1 VSGNVQRVGYRAR
14 VIDIAN
20 AFALKGMI
28 ENQKD
33 GLVKIIAEGEEEKL
47 RWFESAID
55 IKNALIRVY
64 SIEKKYSQ
72 ASGDF
77 ENFGKLVLKGE
88 TDSRL
93 DTAAEYLKD
102 LVVGVNKINENLG
115 GLGGKMDQMIEQQDQ
130 MLDKQDQMLDKQ
142 DQMLDKQDQMLD
154 KQDQMLDKQD
164 QMLDKQDA
172 TIGEIQAL
180 RTDLKGY
187 MDMRFKR
194 IEADLSELK
203 DMKVALKEKGLI

>member
-1 VSGNVQRVGYRAR
+1 MIRLTAIVSGNVQRVGYWAR

-33 GLVKIIAEGEEEKL
+33 GLVKIIAEGDEERL

-55 IKNALIRVY
+55 IKNALIRVS
-64 SIEKKYSQ
+64 SIDKKYSQ

-115 GLGGKMDQMIEQQDQ
+115 GLGGKMDRMIEQ
-130 MLDKQDQMLDKQ
+130 
-142 DQMLDKQDQMLD
+142 
-154 KQDQMLDKQD
+154 QD

-172 TIGEIQAL
+172 TIGEISAL

-203 DMKVALKEKGLI
+203 DMKVALKEKGLF